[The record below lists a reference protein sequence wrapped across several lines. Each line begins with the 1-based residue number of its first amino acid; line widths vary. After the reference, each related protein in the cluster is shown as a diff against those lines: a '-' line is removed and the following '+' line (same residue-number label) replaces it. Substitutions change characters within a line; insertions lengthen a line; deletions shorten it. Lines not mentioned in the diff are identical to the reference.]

1 MNKPTSLCL
10 SLVLV
15 GTALLSANA
24 LAPLPQPATRSES
37 TLAQSGDSIT
47 SFWEKFRAAVVN
59 RDKAAVAALSQFPI
73 AMPYGLPSVKTRA
86 QLIRRYRD
94 VFNHEGDAAK
104 CFATAKPSVDSPR
117 PKEFTVGCKN
127 SAGDE
132 VVIYSFKL
140 TRNGWRFSGL
150 DNLNE

>member
-1 MNKPTSLCL
+1 MNKVTSLCL

-15 GTALLSANA
+15 GTTLLSANA
-24 LAPLPQPATRSES
+24 LAPLPRPAAETVSN
-37 TLAQSGDSIT
+37 LAQSGDSIT
-47 SFWEKFRAAVVN
+47 SFWEKFKAAVVN
-59 RDKAAVAALSQFPI
+59 RDRAAVAALSQFPI
-73 AMPYGLPSVKTRA
+73 AMPYGMSDIKTKA
-86 QLIRRYRD
+86 QLTRRYRS

-104 CFATAKPSVDSPR
+104 CFATANPSVGSPR

>member
-1 MNKPTSLCL
+1 MNKLSNLCL

-15 GTALLSANA
+15 GTALLCTDA
-24 LAPLPQPATRSES
+24 LASWPRSAAGTKS
-37 TLAQSGDSIT
+37 NLAQSGDSIK
-47 SFWEKFRAAVVN
+47 SFWEKFKAAVVN
-59 RDKAAVAALSQFPI
+59 HDKAAVAALSQFPI
-73 AMPYGLPSVKTRA
+73 AMPYGMPAVKTKA
-86 QLIRRYRD
+86 QLMSRYRS

-104 CFATAKPSVDSPR
+104 CFATAKPSVESAR

>member
-1 MNKPTSLCL
+1 MKNLTSRC
-10 SLVLV
+10 LVLMLTGSILLV
-15 GTALLSANA
+15 GNA
-24 LAPLPQPATRSES
+24 GTLPASS
-37 TLAQSGDSIT
+37 TGKPVQSDDSMS
-47 SFWEKFRAAVVN
+47 SFWEKFKAAVVN

-73 AMPYGLPSVKTRA
+73 AMPYGMSAIKTKP
-86 QLIRRYRD
+86 QLTRRYRS

-104 CFATAKPSVDSPR
+104 CFATAKPSVGSPR

-132 VVIYSFKL
+132 VIIYSFKL